1 MLFHVD
7 FLSDQSV
14 FAIVDKL
21 EKITANLDKVEPLR
35 TNINQKRKNAIKGVS
50 VVTVYG
56 RWIVV
61 YIENILNQED
71 TQMYFFDFR
80 FDIQQL
86 VEGMF
91 SESVANSILTTQA
104 RYDEAFK
111 DKYDTAE
118 LTLAELH
125 EVVIQENLFACNLD
139 EKVLEKAKVLGV
151 LPILQT
157 LKDGDTL
164 KVCFA
169 DEIEKNEHYTIKNIY
184 ALVRFGG
191 HIPRNNSDNGF
202 VYIKLRDVQS
212 NTGLIEIFLEKV
224 KQTGVQFDRIS
235 ILERFTTAR
244 LN

>member
-7 FLSDQSV
+7 FLSNQSV

-21 EKITANLDKVEPLR
+21 EKITANLAQVEPLS
-35 TNINQKRKNAIKGVS
+35 TNINQQRKTATKGVS

-56 RWIVV
+56 RWIIV
-61 YIENILNQED
+61 YTENILNQED

-80 FDIQQL
+80 FDLQPIVKDL
-86 VEGMF
+86 F
-91 SESVANSILTTQA
+91 SESMAKSILTTQA
-104 RYDEAFK
+104 RYDEAFE

-118 LTLAELH
+118 LTLAELY

-139 EKVLEKAKVLGV
+139 KKVLEKAKTLGV
-151 LPILQT
+151 LPIIQS

-169 DEIEKNEHYTIKNIY
+169 DEIEKNEHYTVNNIY
-184 ALVRFGG
+184 ALIHFGG
-191 HIPRNNSDNGF
+191 HSPQNNSDNGF
-202 VYIKLRDVQS
+202 VYIKLRDIQNNS
-212 NTGLIEIFLEKV
+212 DQIENFLDKV
-224 KQTGVQFDRIS
+224 AQTGVQFDRVT